1 MFNIIKM
8 KQPTSLYFAYGAN
21 MSKRSMGERC
31 PNAVPVKPF
40 YLVGYRLLFSYHAT
54 IESDMGS
61 VVPGCLWKITDDD
74 ERVLN
79 GFEGYPTYYNK
90 LYLRQDGD
98 SIMAYQMNPP
108 LNINHRPVAGY
119 VRLLEE
125 GYKDWG
131 LDPQY
136 LDDAL
141 YYGIK

>member
-61 VVPGCLWKITDDD
+61 VVPGCLWKI
-74 ERVLN
+74 
-79 GFEGYPTYYNK
+79 
-90 LYLRQDGD
+90 
-98 SIMAYQMNPP
+98 SCI
-108 LNINHRPVAGY
+108 
-119 VRLLEE
+119 
-125 GYKDWG
+125 
-131 LDPQY
+131 
-136 LDDAL
+136 
-141 YYGIK
+141 